1 MRIGKR
7 FTLFISNEDIDNII
21 KFVKLLENSRL
32 LTDGA
37 GETVKHQIK
46 SKNVDFFLL

>member
-1 MRIGKR
+1 MRIRKR
-7 FTLFISNEDIDNII
+7 FTLFISNEDMDNI

-32 LTDGA
+32 LIDGTS
-37 GETVKHQIK
+37 ETAKHQIK

>member
-1 MRIGKR
+1 M
-7 FTLFISNEDIDNII
+7 DNI

-32 LTDGA
+32 LIDGTS
-37 GETVKHQIK
+37 ETVKHQIK